1 MPPLRYRVY
10 AVHHGTLQQEHR
22 GGVLGSVWCQLIQ
35 MAHALHGD
43 TVQMD
48 GHVTGKGRCV
58 QYRALPGRPV
68 VQAAAQLGQ
77 IFFPDGKSRRHGVAA
92 VAHQKVG
99 TGADAGVQ
107 VKALHTASAALALAV
122 LINGDHDDR
131 ASGALHQ
138 PGSHDA
144 NDAGMPV
151 PSPQQH
157 DAVIQ
162 PLGLLF
168 QQFLGG
174 FEDLLLGL
182 LPVGVDLVQLVRQ
195 FLGPV
200 RVLAEHQLQ
209 GGDSVIH
216 AACRVD
222 AGCNGVAD
230 IFGGDRLAR
239 KTDFL

>member
-1 MPPLRYRVY
+1 
-10 AVHHGTLQQEHR
+10 
-22 GGVLGSVWCQLIQ
+22 
-35 MAHALHGD
+35 
-43 TVQMD
+43 MD
-48 GHVTGKGRCV
+48 GHVTGKGRGV
-58 QYRALPGRPV
+58 QHRALPGRPL

-107 VKALHTASAALALAV
+107 VKALHAASAALALAV
-122 LINGDHDDR
+122 LVNGDHDDR

-182 LPVGVDLVQLVRQ
+182 LPVGVDLVQLMRQLLGSVRI
-195 FLGPV
+195 
-200 RVLAEHQLQ
+200 LAEHQLQ
-209 GGDSVIH
+209 SSDGVIH

-230 IFGGDRLAR
+230 ILGGDRLAR

>member
-1 MPPLRYRVY
+1 
-10 AVHHGTLQQEHR
+10 
-22 GGVLGSVWCQLIQ
+22 
-35 MAHALHGD
+35 
-43 TVQMD
+43 
-48 GHVTGKGRCV
+48 
-58 QYRALPGRPV
+58 
-68 VQAAAQLGQ
+68 
-77 IFFPDGKSRRHGVAA
+77 
-92 VAHQKVG
+92 
-99 TGADAGVQ
+99 
-107 VKALHTASAALALAV
+107 
-122 LINGDHDDR
+122 
-131 ASGALHQ
+131 
-138 PGSHDA
+138 
-144 NDAGMPV
+144 MPV